1 MGGCPLADVLSQ
13 REIDALLSAISNGEL
28 QASDVQEKKEKVK
41 VYDFKRAM
49 RYSKEQLRTITRIH
63 ENFARLLSTYLSS
76 YLRTYVQIEIDLV
89 DQVNY
94 SEFIAS
100 IPSKTILSV
109 YDVKPFDEKM
119 ALEINP
125 QVAYAI
131 LERLLGWQG
140 DLSIRD
146 GSLTEIE
153 MALIEKVFDKGFE
166 MYQEAWKN
174 IEEIKARLDA
184 IETNP
189 QFIQISS
196 PNDTVIII
204 AFRTKIG
211 ETDGRMT
218 LCLPHLIIEP
228 VLPKLTSHQMLS
240 SLGKKAVPQ
249 QEKIIQNIDSVR
261 VPILAEL
268 GRAELPISELINL
281 QVGDVISIETGKIQV
296 KVGQL
301 TRFYGNPGTKNGR
314 YAVQVD
320 QVIHVEGDD
329 LKNESGLIISG

>member
-1 MGGCPLADVLSQ
+1 MADVLSQ
-13 REIDALLSAISNGEL
+13 KEIDALLSALNNGEL
-28 QASDVQEKKEKVK
+28 QATDVQEKNEKVK

-49 RYSKEQLRTITRIH
+49 RYSKEQLRTISRIH

-76 YLRTYVQIEIDLV
+76 YLRTYVQIEVDLV

-100 IPSKTILSV
+100 IPSKTILNV

-119 ALEINP
+119 ALEVNP
-125 QVAYAI
+125 HIAYAI

-140 DLSIRD
+140 DLSDRD

-153 MALIEKVFDKGFE
+153 MVLMHKVFDKSFDF
-166 MYQEAWKN
+166 YQEAWKN
-174 IEEIKARLDA
+174 IEDIRARLEG

-189 QFIQISS
+189 QFIHISS

-204 AFRTKIG
+204 AFHTKIG
-211 ETDGRMT
+211 ETEGRMT
-218 LCLPHLIIEP
+218 LCLPHLIVEP

-240 SLGKKAVPQ
+240 SLGKKAIPQ
-249 QEKIIQNIDSVR
+249 KEKIRHNIDSIR
-261 VPILAEL
+261 VPVLAEL
-268 GRAELPISELINL
+268 GRATLTISDLINL
-281 QVGDVISIETGKIQV
+281 QVGDVIGMETGQIHVQ
-296 KVGQL
+296 VGQL
-301 TRFYGNPGTKNGR
+301 TRFLGNPGTKKGH
-314 YAVQVD
+314 YAVQID

-329 LKNESGLIISG
+329 SKNESGLIISG

>member
-1 MGGCPLADVLSQ
+1 MADVLSQ
-13 REIDALLSAISNGEL
+13 KEIDALLSALNNGEL
-28 QASDVQEKKEKVK
+28 QASDVQEKNEKIK

-49 RYSKEQLRTITRIH
+49 RYSKDQLRTISRIH

-100 IPSKTILSV
+100 IPAKTILSV

-125 QVAYAI
+125 QLAYAI

-140 DLSIRD
+140 DLSVRD
-146 GSLTEIE
+146 VSLTEIE
-153 MALIEKVFDKGFE
+153 MVLMQKVFDKSFDL
-166 MYQEAWKN
+166 YQEAWKN
-174 IEEIKARLDA
+174 IEDIKARLDT

-218 LCLPHLIIEP
+218 LCLPHLIVEP

-240 SLGKKAVPQ
+240 SLGKKNASQ
-249 QEKIIQNIDSVR
+249 HEKIVKNIDLVR
-261 VPILAEL
+261 VPVHAEL
-268 GRAELPISELINL
+268 GRATIPISELINL
-281 QVGDVISIETGKIQV
+281 QVGDVIGIETGKIQV
-296 KVGQL
+296 KVGDL
-301 TRFYGNPGTKNGR
+301 TRFLGNPGTKKGR
-314 YAVQVD
+314 YAVQID

-329 LKNESGLIISG
+329 LNNESGLIISG